1 MGYDENLAARVSEA
15 LKGTPQLTE
24 KVMFG
29 GIGYLVNGNMA
40 CGVYQDNLIVRVGLE
55 RYQSSLEEPWTK
67 IFDITGRVMKG
78 WIMIAPE
85 GCGTEDGLKSW
96 IQAGLNF
103 ALTLPPK

>member
-1 MGYDENLAARVSEA
+1 MAYDKGLAARVSQV
-15 LKGTPQLTE
+15 LNGTPQLAE

-40 CGVYQDNLIVRVGLE
+40 CGVYQDYLIVRVGPDG
-55 RYQSSLEEPWTK
+55 YQSALEEPGVK
-67 IFDITGRVMKG
+67 VFDITGRVMKG
-78 WIMIAPE
+78 WIMVAPE

-96 IQAGLNF
+96 VQAGVDF